1 MDTVVVRS
9 DDFGKGEER
18 PLRMETGEKS
28 VVECSLGV
36 ETGER

>member
-1 MDTVVVRS
+1 MDTVAVRS

-18 PLRMETGEKS
+18 PLRLETGEKL
-28 VVECSLGV
+28 VAEFPLGV